1 MIKEILSDAKRR
13 MDKSLEDLNRELA
26 TVRTGR
32 ASVHLL
38 DNLNV
43 DYYGS
48 STPINQLATVH
59 VPDPR
64 LITVQPWDTSQMA
77 TIEKAILASDL
88 GLNPSNDGK
97 LIRIPIPPL
106 TQERRETLAKQ
117 VRKISEEHRTAIR
130 NIRRDANDR
139 LKTLLKKK
147 ELSEDMEHHGLDEVQ
162 KVTDSHIKQ
171 IDQLA
176 AGKEEEIVEV

>member
-1 MIKEILSDAKRR
+1 MIKEILSEAKQR
-13 MDKSLEDLNRELA
+13 MDKSIEDLSRELA
-26 TVRTGR
+26 PVRTGR
-32 ASVHLL
+32 ASIHLL
-38 DNLNV
+38 DNINV
-43 DYYGS
+43 DYYGGL
-48 STPINQLATVH
+48 TPINQLATVH
-59 VPDPR
+59 VSDPS

-77 TIEKAILASDL
+77 SIEKAILASGL

-106 TQERRETLAKQ
+106 TQERRVTLAKQ
-117 VRKISEEHRTAIR
+117 VRKISEEHRAAVR
-130 NIRRDANDR
+130 NIRRDSNDR
-139 LKTLLKKK
+139 LKALLKEK

-176 AGKEEEIVEV
+176 ASKEEEIAEV